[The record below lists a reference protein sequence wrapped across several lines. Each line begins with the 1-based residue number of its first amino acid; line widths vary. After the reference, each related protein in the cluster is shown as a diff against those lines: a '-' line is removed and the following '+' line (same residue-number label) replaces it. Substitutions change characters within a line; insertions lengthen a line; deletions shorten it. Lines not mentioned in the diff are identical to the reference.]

1 MRAVLC
7 RQFSSYED
15 LTLEDVPD
23 PELPAGAV
31 RVAIRAAGVSFATS
45 LVVAGKYQRKP
56 PLPFTPGTEIAG
68 EVVEVAPDVTTH
80 RVGQRVYAAI
90 DWGGQAER
98 AIVPAFMAHPL
109 PERVGF
115 AQATA
120 LATSYPTAL
129 GALTWATVLQPD
141 EVLLVHAGGGALGS
155 AAVQLGRALGARVLA
170 TAGSG
175 DKRMLASRSGAETVL
190 DYGADDWPQQ
200 VKALTGGRGCDVVAD
215 PVGGDAAVKSLR
227 ALAPHGRLL
236 TLGYASGTIPNL
248 PANLLLV
255 KNLAA
260 IGFNYGT
267 YIGWSPPDE
276 RVRHAPAVAALHR
289 QLGALVETGH
299 VRPFVSHRF
308 PLAGYKA
315 ALETVLQRRALG
327 KVVLDMNLP
336 DDAGPQTDGA
346 AA

>member
-7 RQFSSYED
+7 RQFSSYHDLKLED
-15 LTLEDVPD
+15 LPEPD
-23 PELPAGAV
+23 LPAGAV

-45 LVVAGKYQRKP
+45 LVVAGRYQRKP

-68 EVVEVAPDVTTH
+68 EVIEVAPDVATH
-80 RVGQRVYAAI
+80 TIGQRVYAAI
-90 DWGGQAER
+90 DWGGQAEQ

-109 PERVGF
+109 PDRVGF
-115 AQATA
+115 AQGTG

-129 GALTWATVLQPD
+129 GALTWATELRPD

-155 AAVQLGRALGARVLA
+155 AAVQCGRALGARVIG
-170 TAGSG
+170 TAGSA
-175 DKRMLASRSGAETVL
+175 DKRALASRAGAETVI
-190 DYGADDWPQQ
+190 DYNDDDWPQHI
-200 VKALTGGRGCDVVAD
+200 KALTGGRGCDVVAD
-215 PVGGDAAVKSLR
+215 PVGGAAAVRSLR

-236 TLGYASGTIPNL
+236 TLGYASGTIPDL

-267 YIGWSPPDE
+267 YLGWSPPDE

-289 QLGALVETGH
+289 CLAGLIERGH

-308 PLAGYKA
+308 PLVEFRA
-315 ALETVLQRRALG
+315 ALETVLERARS
-327 KVVLDMNLP
+327 
-336 DDAGPQTDGA
+336 ARWCST
-346 AA
+346 